1 MEEKGMIE
9 EIERNLEKIVQK
21 KEGIKLKAS
30 EIPEDKV
37 FYHNK
42 GSDFKRIEKCLDNR
56 DSKVEA
62 YCIIKAMKEMKD
74 EHSIDE
80 KETTVKIVNLP
91 AAIVRIMTT
100 IQSEVLYAI
109 TKPCEK

>member
-1 MEEKGMIE
+1 MKKEV
-9 EIERNLEKIVQK
+9 IERINRDLKEIVQR
-21 KEGIKLKAS
+21 KEGIELKAS
-30 EIPEDKV
+30 EIPESKV

-42 GSDFKRIEKCLDNR
+42 GSDFKRIEKCLNNR
-56 DSKVEA
+56 GGEVEA
-62 YCIIKAMKEMKD
+62 YCIMDKVMKD

-91 AAIVRIMTT
+91 AATARIMTT